1 MYLFI
6 DANVYLSFYHYSNDD
21 LDELQKLSALVKR
34 DKIELLLPKQILDE
48 FWRNHESKL
57 HDATSTFKSSKLD
70 NRFPQIC
77 KSYDEYEQMQSAI
90 KAYDQ
95 AKNSLMSKL
104 QKDIDAENLR
114 ADQVI
119 QELFN
124 AATIVERT
132 DEIVAAARLRYDLGN
147 PPGKDGSYGDAI
159 SWESLISTVGSGG
172 DLCFVSDDK
181 DFKSKSNAK
190 KLSPF
195 LRREWSRLGKG
206 ELFFY
211 ERLSLFFK
219 DKFPTIHVAFE
230 TEKELLI
237 KALSE
242 SNLFSKTHE
251 IVAELAKY
259 PEFSAAQA
267 NDILTASLENSQ
279 IRRIIDDDDVA
290 QLLKE
295 IIKSHKS
302 QLDGVKLHQVLEALK
317 IGDDN
322 EEGAVY

>member
-6 DANVYLSFYHYSNDD
+6 DTNVYLSFYHYSNDD
-21 LDELQKLSALVKR
+21 LDELHKLSALVGR
-34 DKIELLLPKQILDE
+34 NEIQLLLPQQIIDE

-57 HDATSTFKSSKLD
+57 HDAISKFKSSKLD
-70 NRFPQIC
+70 NQFPQIC
-77 KSYDEYEQMQSAI
+77 KSYDEYERMKHAI
-90 KAYDQ
+90 KEYEQ
-95 AKNSLMSKL
+95 AKSSLMSKL
-104 QKDIDAENLR
+104 QKDIDDENLK

-119 QELFN
+119 RELFN

-159 SWESLISTVGSGG
+159 SWESLLSKIGSGD
-172 DLCFVSDDK
+172 DLCIVSDDK
-181 DFKSKSNAK
+181 DFKSKSNAR

-195 LRREWSRLGKG
+195 LRREWVDLGKG

-219 DKFPTIHVAFE
+219 DKFPTIHVALE
-230 TEKELLI
+230 TDKELLI
-237 KALSE
+237 KSLSE
-242 SNLFSKTHE
+242 SCSFSETHE
-251 IVAELAKY
+251 IVVRLAKY
-259 PEFSAAQA
+259 SEFSAAQT

-279 IRRIIDDDDVA
+279 IRWIIDDDDVA

-302 QLDGVKLHQVLEALK
+302 QLDSIKLQQVLESLK
-317 IGDDN
+317 IGDDS
-322 EEGAVY
+322 EEVAV